1 MYTYF
6 SSILPWYLL
15 KMSDLESLSYLAIK
29 RGSKIV
35 SAESCTAGLLAAS
48 LTEIPGSS
56 AFFEQGYIT
65 YSNRAKISV
74 LGVES
79 KTLTK
84 YGAVSEEVAKQMAE
98 GALNRSSGTIAV
110 SITGIAGPGGSDYK
124 PEGLVC
130 FAIAQKNSEIR
141 VETIEYGPLGRS
153 NIRSSAVKKAIEL
166 LNEELS
172 VT

>member
-1 MYTYF
+1 MHYYF
-6 SSILPWYLL
+6 GGFVSWYLI
-15 KMSDLESLSYLAIK
+15 KMSNLNKLYSLAIK
-29 RGSKIV
+29 LRCKIV

-65 YSNRAKISV
+65 YSNHSKTSV
-74 LGVES
+74 LGV
-79 KTLTK
+79 KNNTLVK

-98 GALNRSSGTIAV
+98 GALKRSKSTIAI

-130 FAIAQKNSEIR
+130 FAIAKKNGKTR
-141 VETIEYGPLGRS
+141 TETKKYGAIGRS
-153 NIRSSAVKKAIEL
+153 NIRSYAVETAIAL
-166 LNEELS
+166 LHEELY
-172 VT
+172 VE

>member
-1 MYTYF
+1 MTNLKDLYT
-6 SSILPWYLL
+6 I
-15 KMSDLESLSYLAIK
+15 AIE

-35 SAESCTAGLLAAS
+35 SAESCTAGLLAAC
-48 LTEIPGSS
+48 LTEMPGSS

-65 YSNRAKISV
+65 YSNRSKISV
-74 LGVES
+74 LGVDKKILE
-79 KTLTK
+79 KH
-84 YGAVSEEVAKQMAE
+84 GAVSEEVAKQMAK
-98 GALNRSSGTIAV
+98 GALNKSRGTIAI

-130 FAIAQKNSEIR
+130 FAIAQKNGKIR
-141 VETIEYGPLGRS
+141 VETMEYGPLGRR
-153 NIRSSAVKKAIEL
+153 NIRSSAVVKAIEL

>member
-1 MYTYF
+1 MTD
-6 SSILPWYLL
+6 L
-15 KMSDLESLSYLAIK
+15 KSLYDIAIK

-35 SAESCTAGLLAAS
+35 SAESCTSGLLAAC
-48 LTEIPGSS
+48 LTEMPGSS

-65 YSNRAKISV
+65 YSNHSKISV
-74 LGVES
+74 LGVDE
-79 KTLTK
+79 KILEK

-98 GALNRSSGTIAV
+98 GALNRSMGTIAI

-130 FAIAQKNSEIR
+130 FAVAQKNGEIR
-141 VETIEYGPLGRS
+141 VETMEYGPLGRS

-166 LNEELS
+166 LHEQLS
-172 VT
+172 VN

>member
-35 SAESCTAGLLAAS
+35 SAESCTAGMLAAS
-48 LTEIPGSS
+48 LTEMPGSS

-65 YSNRAKISV
+65 YSNSSKISV

-79 KTLTK
+79 KTLAK
-84 YGAVSEEVAKQMAE
+84 YGAVSEEVAKQMAK
-98 GALNRSSGTIAV
+98 GALNKSRGTIAI

-130 FAIAQKNSEIR
+130 FAIAQKNGEIR
-141 VETIEYGPLGRS
+141 VETMEYGPLGRR
-153 NIRSSAVKKAIEL
+153 NIRSSAVEKAIEL
-166 LNEELS
+166 LHEELS

>member
-1 MYTYF
+1 
-6 SSILPWYLL
+6 
-15 KMSDLESLSYLAIK
+15 MSDLESLSYLAIK
-29 RGSKIV
+29 RESKIV
-35 SAESCTAGLLAAS
+35 SAESCTSGLLAAS
-48 LTEIPGSS
+48 LTEMPGSS

-65 YSNRAKISV
+65 YSNRSKISV

-79 KTLTK
+79 KILAK

-98 GALNRSSGTIAV
+98 GALNRSNGTIAV

-130 FAIAQKNSEIR
+130 FAIAQKNRAIR
-141 VETIEYGPLGRS
+141 FETIEYGPVGRS
-153 NIRSSAVKKAIEL
+153 NVRSSAVEKAIEL
-166 LNEELS
+166 LHEELL